1 MSQTEKR
8 PIDLLFERI
17 EAGGIESL
25 TESERWMF
33 ALTWLCLETNGG
45 GLHQF
50 FFNDAGKFSVDALRG
65 LRTIGANKSADI
77 LSRAMALFPDGHV
90 PTDQTERRRVLNR
103 LPEDVQCDRLGELT
117 TEFYDT
123 GEALALL
130 VEDFVASHRELFP
143 ALHQ

>member
-1 MSQTEKR
+1 MKFFVARVCNPCFWRRQHGLKTRATQKFTRSQHGR
-8 PIDLLFERI
+8 
-17 EAGGIESL
+17 
-25 TESERWMF
+25 
-33 ALTWLCLETNGG
+33 
-45 GLHQF
+45 
-50 FFNDAGKFSVDALRG
+50 
-65 LRTIGANKSADI
+65 
-77 LSRAMALFPDGHV
+77 SRDRLGYRAIALFPDGHV

-103 LPEDVQCDRLGELT
+103 LPEDVQWDRLGELT